1 MPKVTVSSKGW
12 VVIPADLRKK
22 YNIKPGSELEIED
35 RGNLLLIKPK
45 TDSQTEGF
53 FGILNKKDLKNR

>member
-12 VVIPADLRKK
+12 VVIPANLRKR

-35 RGNLLLIKPK
+35 QGNFMLIKPNFQ
-45 TDSQTEGF
+45 TNADSL
-53 FGILNKKDLKNR
+53 FGILKKKDLKNR